1 MELSDEYKY
10 KYLSSEN
17 SDNNSIDNNNNEN
30 YLQLTEYYNCEL
42 QKENKAQISLEQ
54 KHSENKIQLDNI
66 EEELNK
72 LNTIELIKLV
82 NIPKLDNSEY
92 KKALANQKLG
102 KERCFARGEEYKT
115 PKYLLDI
122 LSIPVLQ
129 EEAKQKNTNISKLND
144 SINASNREINNKRF
158 NIQKKQTEL
167 LKYHNKLEKYIEESN
182 NFISIIKKKIKYI
195 EYARKYDLDIDD
207 DNIIDECNNHRN
219 IDICQKAFMNRYTGY
234 SKCYKNYLQCSG
246 KMHFVDYTY
255 AICGCGYSTWSISD
269 VSNNKYF
276 DIESTVAEGEG
287 ENFAYFIPYIE

>member
-10 KYLSSEN
+10 KSLSSEN
-17 SDNNSIDNNNNEN
+17 SDNNSIDNNNNDN
-30 YLQLTEYYNCEL
+30 YLQLTEYYNSEL
-42 QKENKAQISLEQ
+42 QKENKALLSLEQ
-54 KHSENKIQLDNI
+54 KHSENKNQLNNI
-66 EEELNK
+66 EEELKK
-72 LNTIELIKLV
+72 LNTKELHKYV

-92 KKALANQKLG
+92 IKALANQKLG
-102 KERCFARGEEYKT
+102 KERCHARGEEYIT
-115 PKYLLDI
+115 PKYLLDT
-122 LSIPVLQ
+122 LSIPKLQ

-158 NIQKKQTEL
+158 KIQKKQTEL
-167 LKYHNKLEKYIEESN
+167 VNYCNKLEKYIEESDN
-182 NFISIIKKKIKYI
+182 IISIIKKKIKYI

-255 AICGCGYSTWSISD
+255 AICGCGYSSWSISD
-269 VSNNKYF
+269 VSNNNYF
-276 DIESTVAEGEG
+276 DIDSTVAEGEG
-287 ENFAYFIPYIE
+287 EKFAYFNPYID